1 MLAQTPAPGANGS
14 WRCRQEQRLGF
25 LLPDPAGAADPTGGS
40 LGFTQFPIRVIPRTP
55 AEKMVQ
61 IYHPYAFLREK
72 SELEGPSVLALSATD
87 QCLRVSAGEVRC

>member
-1 MLAQTPAPGANGS
+1 MPPSCEGVRSGRAVAPGMISAGANAGS
-14 WRCRQEQRLGF
+14 WRCHQEQRLGF

-40 LGFTQFPIRVIPRTP
+40 LGLTQFPIRVIPRTL

-72 SELEGPSVLALSATD
+72 SELCSSSVHH
-87 QCLRVSAGEVRC
+87 